1 MTESADVLRSVDV
14 RCMTRWCVLVAVAA
28 VLCTPAHAHADAY
41 ISPWAGVHF
50 GNRGASSGLRSFGV
64 SVGEAGNGPIGIE
77 TNVSFAP
84 GFFEGDSD
92 NYELDFMAGVTIG
105 PTLNASGKNTRP
117 YVVGELGMIR
127 TSIESNTIGGRF
139 VRSDFGL
146 AVGAGVMHDLTE
158 RIRLRGDLRYLR
170 SLNSDDAANSL
181 GVDVGNFQFWR
192 LAFGVVLH

>member
-1 MTESADVLRSVDV
+1 VV
-14 RCMTRWCVLVAVAA
+14 VAVAA
-28 VLCTPAHAHADAY
+28 VLCTPTRAHADAY

-50 GNRGASSGLRSFGV
+50 GNSEASGGLRSFGV

-77 TNVSFAP
+77 TNLSFAP
-84 GFFEGDSD
+84 GFFEDDSD

-105 PTLNASGKNTRP
+105 PTLNASGKSTRP

-127 TSIESNTIGGRF
+127 TSIESNTNGGRF
-139 VRSDFGL
+139 VRSDFGM

-158 RIRLRGDLRYLR
+158 RIRFRGDLRYLR
-170 SLNSDDAANSL
+170 SLNSDNAANSL

-192 LAFGVVLH
+192 LAFGIVLH